1 MGEENEYSIREVLM
15 RRDGLSGEEAD
26 QLIAE
31 AREELAEGRDPEEI
45 CADWFG
51 LEPDYIW
58 DLVEQA

>member
-1 MGEENEYSIREVLM
+1 MSEENEYSIREVLM

-26 QLIAE
+26 ALIAE

-58 DLVEQA
+58 DLVRQG

>member
-1 MGEENEYSIREVLM
+1 MSEESVYSIREVLM
-15 RRDGLSGEEAD
+15 RRDGLSGKEAD
-26 QLIAE
+26 ELIAE

-58 DLVEQA
+58 DLVEQE